1 MNGNEECNHLCD
13 LHTTWGHFITV
24 TRTTTKNLI
33 KDTTKQ
39 FVVVK
44 TLVVVNHT
52 GFSNLYFHSVS
63 HRKVH
68 GYCHFVVFV
77 TISTL
82 TGSTPCA
89 GALQIVHGVDGVPEK
104 LCQWLFIHD
113 RVRIFIDPICQS
125 FWSLK
130 KIFCSFLE
138 ASFSRLLGP
147 IVFVL
152 FAISPNLGGMY
163 RYKKQLLTNAKW

>member
-1 MNGNEECNHLCD
+1 MAIVTLLFSLQFLHLLGVRHVQELSRLYMVSKEFQKNCVSDFYPWQSSGFYWSD
-13 LHTTWGHFITV
+13 L
-24 TRTTTKNLI
+24 
-33 KDTTKQ
+33 
-39 FVVVK
+39 
-44 TLVVVNHT
+44 
-52 GFSNLYFHSVS
+52 
-63 HRKVH
+63 
-68 GYCHFVVFV
+68 
-77 TISTL
+77 
-82 TGSTPCA
+82 
-89 GALQIVHGVDGVPEK
+89 
-104 LCQWLFIHD
+104 
-113 RVRIFIDPICQS
+113 PI